1 MVTRSARLLVAPLV
15 GLASA
20 GWLSRLPAQ
29 ADPDAKVKGG
39 GGFPA
44 GRHGR
49 TDTSKPTAAVE
60 VVKADS
66 AGQATNQLGV
76 VVAGRAVT
84 FLANGKE
91 LYTARAADLDTQG
104 IVGYRVNHN
113 LDVHLGAL
121 GVRKR

>member
-1 MVTRSARLLVAPLV
+1 MFVFFFSSRRRHTRCGRDWSSDVCSSDLN
-15 GLASA
+15 
-20 GWLSRLPAQ
+20 GWTPS
-29 ADPDAKVKGG
+29 DV
-39 GGFPA
+39 
-44 GRHGR
+44 
-49 TDTSKPTAAVE
+49 